1 MMEVTLPTGDL
12 KQFFEFLSAACNE
25 GIVEFDHDT
34 MSCAVV
40 DSAKIAFTKCTI
52 RNLDIK
58 GVDKWDGVIAV
69 GMEFERIRKALAIMA
84 AGDTTL
90 TIGDGTFKLKN
101 DQYEVSGRTIEVST
115 MLKFKMP
122 SIEAMQL
129 THIAFDIRAL
139 QKLTAYLMKAD
150 TDHKLTVR
158 YLKADDGDLLTFTGD
173 QAFEEP
179 MTYTLE
185 RADFEFVG
193 EVFFSEDVRVLV
205 SMDYVNEFLKALLKS
220 TDTEIAIRTD
230 HPLGFHGKFMGG
242 DGEVAYMIAPRME
255 EE

>member
-1 MMEVTLPTGDL
+1 MEITLPTGDL
-12 KQFFEFLSAACNE
+12 KQFFEFLSAVKGE

-34 MSCAVV
+34 MSCAIV
-40 DSAKIAFTKCTI
+40 DEAKVAFTKCTI
-52 RNLDIK
+52 NNLDIR

-69 GMEFERIRKALAIMA
+69 GMEFTRIKKALAIMA

-101 DQYEVSGRTIEVST
+101 EQYAVSGRTISVEMMPKFTLPSLEV
-115 MLKFKMP
+115 
-122 SIEAMQL
+122 MQH
-129 THIAFDIRAL
+129 THIALDIKAL
-139 QKLTAYLMKAD
+139 QKLTSYLMKAD

-179 MTYTLE
+179 MTYSLE

-193 EVFFSEDVRVLV
+193 ENFINEDVRVMV

-242 DGEVAYMIAPRME
+242 NGEVAYMLAPRIE